1 MFIKGIKILIL
12 SAIVSATA
20 AVSSFAAVG
29 SASAFPYSLE
39 FDVESL
45 DRVCY
50 AGHPG
55 NTVVYKDGIAVTP
68 DTSFRIESKSNG
80 PEGSEVKDLSV
91 TVSLVYENN
100 DHSGS
105 YKEVVKHYDKGDLNL
120 EDDFRIIS
128 DNAAASLESR
138 DKLYSDSLTGFE
150 MTLQNNSRDI
160 KKKTYYLY
168 MCSDDDFD
176 KLANQ

>member
-1 MFIKGIKILIL
+1 MLIKEIKILIL
-12 SAIVSATA
+12 SAIVSITA

-29 SASAFPYSLE
+29 SASGFPYSLE

-55 NTVVYKDGIAVTP
+55 KTVVYKDGIAVTP
-68 DTSFRIESKSNG
+68 DTSFRIESSSSG
-80 PEGSEVKDLSV
+80 PVGSEVKDLSV

-100 DHSGS
+100 DYSGS

-120 EDDFRIIS
+120 DDDFRIIS
-128 DNAAASLESR
+128 DNAAASLENR

-150 MTLQNNSRDI
+150 MTLQNNTKDN
-160 KKKTYYLY
+160 KKIYYLY